1 MAAPKINKEEM
12 IAESVFPQI
21 FDGNFQDLINSVR
34 PQAGEENCE
43 ERAQNLLDRLRQ
55 GRR

>member
-21 FDGNFQDLINSVR
+21 FDGIFQDLINSVQ

-43 ERAQNLLDRLRQ
+43 ERARNLLDRLR
-55 GRR
+55 